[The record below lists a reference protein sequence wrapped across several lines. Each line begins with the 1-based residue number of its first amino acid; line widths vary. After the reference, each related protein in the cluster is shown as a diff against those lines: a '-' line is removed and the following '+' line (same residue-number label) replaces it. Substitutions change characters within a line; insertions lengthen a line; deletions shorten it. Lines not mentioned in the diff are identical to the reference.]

1 MSILQLNNV
10 CFTYEKSETPVL
22 RGISADFE
30 AGKMYAIIGKSGA
43 GKTTLLSL
51 LSGLDVCGQ
60 GTILYNGEDLK
71 SINRDRYRA
80 SNVGVVFQGY
90 NLLLNASAVENVVL
104 SMNLSANVRKS
115 VRKNLGKNA
124 RGNVSENARGNVS
137 ENTRSNVSENTG
149 GNISRNMCE
158 NMSGVKSVNKK
169 AVAYR
174 LLEKVGIDRET
185 ADRKIL
191 KLSGGEQQRTGIA
204 RALSHNPDILIAD
217 EPTGNLDDSTEDEIM
232 RILTDLV
239 KNEKRCV
246 IIVTHSHKVA
256 SYADEVLGLS
266 GGRLLTVSGS
276 ADPDPSWR
284 MP

>member
-10 CFTYEKSETPVL
+10 SYTYEKSETPVL

-51 LSGLDVCGQ
+51 ISGLDVCGQ
-60 GTILYNGEDLK
+60 GAILYNGEDLK

-80 SNVGVVFQGY
+80 LNIGVVFQSY
-90 NLLLNASAVENVVL
+90 NLLLNASAVENIVL
-104 SMNLSANVRKS
+104 SMNLS
-115 VRKNLGKNA
+115 
-124 RGNVSENARGNVS
+124 
-137 ENTRSNVSENTG
+137 
-149 GNISRNMCE
+149 
-158 NMSGVKSVNKK
+158 GVKSVDKK
-169 AVAYR
+169 AAAYR

-232 RILTDLV
+232 RVLTDLV
-239 KNEKRCV
+239 KNEKCCV

-266 GGRLLTVSGS
+266 GGRLLTVSQQPCCENMIQGEYKL
-276 ADPDPSWR
+276 
-284 MP
+284 

>member
-1 MSILQLNNV
+1 MSILHLDHISY
-10 CFTYEKSETPVL
+10 TYEKTETPVL
-22 RGISADFE
+22 RDITADFE

-51 LSGLDVCGQ
+51 ISGLDVCGQ
-60 GTILYNGEDLK
+60 GTISYNGEDLK

-80 SNVGVVFQGY
+80 LSIGVVFQSY

-104 SMNLSANVRKS
+104 SMNLSGDRSADRKS
-115 VRKNLGKNA
+115 
-124 RGNVSENARGNVS
+124 S
-137 ENTRSNVSENTG
+137 
-149 GNISRNMCE
+149 
-158 NMSGVKSVNKK
+158 
-169 AVAYR
+169 AYR
-174 LLEKVGIDRET
+174 LLEKVGIDRAT

-217 EPTGNLDDSTEDEIM
+217 EPTGNLDESTEEEILQ
-232 RILTDLV
+232 ILTGLV

-266 GGRLLTVSGS
+266 GGRLITVNQRSGS
-276 ADPDPSWR
+276 AGN
-284 MP
+284 